1 MARSTPP
8 TRPNRAAADKGDT
21 QTKRGQQ
28 LRVAFRITREH
39 DPRLIPAMV
48 IGGLVALVVF
58 VGVGFALGD
67 LIVFSIFGVLG
78 GVLTAFIVFGRRA
91 QAAFYAQIEGQPG
104 AAPAVISTMR
114 GDWRVTPTVA
124 GTRAMD
130 VVHRVVGKPGVILI
144 GEGDPDRLAP
154 LIADQQKRIQR
165 VASGTPVEVILIGNG
180 PKQVPL
186 RKLQA
191 RLNRLPRRFK
201 GRTVDQIEAR
211 LRALGTLANMMPK
224 GPLPKGARLP
234 QGFKLPR

>member
-1 MARSTPP
+1 
-8 TRPNRAAADKGDT
+8 
-21 QTKRGQQ
+21 
-28 LRVAFRITREH
+28 
-39 DPRLIPAMV
+39 
-48 IGGLVALVVF
+48 
-58 VGVGFALGD
+58 
-67 LIVFSIFGVLG
+67 
-78 GVLTAFIVFGRRA
+78 
-91 QAAFYAQIEGQPG
+91 
-104 AAPAVISTMR
+104 
-114 GDWRVTPTVA
+114 
-124 GTRAMD
+124 MD